1 MWKFSICVLQIQLTM
16 LLWKTL
22 LMQQSFLVILDV
34 NDLGSWNSVL
44 ESMSSDKN
52 GNFSKGK
59 AILNKSDNTYVNS
72 DSQLVVA
79 LGLKNT
85 SIVTTKDVVLV
96 ADDDHSQEIKAIVED
111 IKLKDE
117 YGEITKFHNKV
128 HRPWGT
134 FESLDIGES
143 HQVKRIMV
151 KPNAKLSVQRHKFR
165 AEHWVIVKGTAVV
178 FRDDEVINMLREN
191 ESIYLPLGCIHALK
205 NPCDTDLEL
214 IEVQFGTY
222 LGEDD
227 IERLEDIYGRNSDD

>member
-1 MWKFSICVLQIQLTM
+1 MCPSDSIDYAVM
-16 LLWKTL
+16 ENTL
-22 LMQQSFLVILDV
+22 DAAVVPCDIGW

-59 AILNKSDNTYVNS
+59 AIFNKSDNTYVNS

-96 ADDDHSQEIKAIVED
+96 ADHDHSQEIKAIVED

-165 AEHWVIVKGTAVV
+165 AEHWVIVKGTAEV
-178 FRDDEVINMLREN
+178 FRDDEVITLREN